1 MFGKEKSRE
10 FSDTPIVSK
19 SSSKDIK
26 TLIGEGCKVEGNF
39 FIPTYTRID
48 GHIKGDLTGDS
59 GILIGINGGV
69 EGNIVASEVI
79 NFGHIKGNVETQKLD
94 LKKGSKLEGDITVNQ
109 LNAELGSAFN
119 GNCSMSEP
127 PQYTHETSE
136 IPEESQEQPV
146 EAQEQ

>member
-48 GHIKGDLTGDS
+48 GAIKGDLTGDS
-59 GILIGINGGV
+59 GIVIGVNGNV
-69 EGNIVASEVI
+69 DGNIVASEVI
-79 NFGHIKGNVETQKLD
+79 NFGHIHGNIETQRLE
-94 LKKGSKLEGDITVNQ
+94 LKKGSTLEGDITVNQ
-109 LNAELGSAFN
+109 LNTEMGSSFN
-119 GNCSMSEP
+119 GKCSMSEFP
-127 PQYTHETSE
+127 KYV
-136 IPEESQEQPV
+136 PEATEQQEQ
-146 EAQEQ
+146 QEELQQETTD